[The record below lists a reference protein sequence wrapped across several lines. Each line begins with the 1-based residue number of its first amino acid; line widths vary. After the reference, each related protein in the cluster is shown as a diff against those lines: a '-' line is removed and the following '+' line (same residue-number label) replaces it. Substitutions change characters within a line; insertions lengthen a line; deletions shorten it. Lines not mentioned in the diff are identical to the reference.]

1 MTDDKTFQVGDR
13 VRRPIYT
20 GPEGGSNLPPE
31 EGTVIYVH
39 PLGRFYTVEFTF
51 PARHPWEKDPTVREA
66 YIMPRE
72 RGDGLRGT
80 LPRRIV

>member
-1 MTDDKTFQVGDR
+1 MTDEKTYQVGDR
-13 VRRPIYT
+13 VRRRIFA
-20 GPEGGSNLPPE
+20 GAEGGSTLPAV

-51 PARHPWEKDPTVREA
+51 KARHPGGKAPTVREA
-66 YIMPRE
+66 YIIPRE